1 MLDEFKIITKHR
13 CTLENIDYHLPGI
26 ETPLTRQIK
35 TMNLL
40 DGEKYINYLSTHD
53 DQKQALGNLYK
64 ISNNVHSHLIS
75 GPDSNTFD
83 KLIKDLERVDE
94 IIGVNLSNKE
104 IADIT
109 KKEIE

>member
-1 MLDEFKIITKHR
+1 M
-13 CTLENIDYHLPGI
+13 ENIDYHLPGI

-40 DGEKYINYLSTHD
+40 DGEKYINYLNTHD
-53 DQKQALGNLYK
+53 DQRQALGNLYK
-64 ISNNVHSHLIS
+64 ISNNIYSHLIS
-75 GPDSNTFD
+75 GPDTNTFD
-83 KLIKDLERVDE
+83 NLIKDLESVDE

-104 IADIT
+104 IAEIT